1 MNTKKYCAWYT
12 IWDKKTDEFLCSGTA
27 KECARALGFKTENS
41 FLSSIGH
48 FAAKGGS
55 FKYDILREEIKRDEL
70 YE

>member
-1 MNTKKYCAWYT
+1 MNNSTRLVWYT
-12 IWDKKTDEFLCSGTA
+12 VWDKKTDELLCSGTA
-27 KECARALGFKTENS
+27 KDCARMLGFKTANS

-55 FKYDILREEIKRDEL
+55 FKYDILREEVMRDEL